1 MKKLAIIGYASAYYY
16 GKEALKIAA
25 IAAGMLAMTMVP
37 ASIAIVLNE
46 AST

>member
-25 IAAGMLAMTMVP
+25 IAAGMLAMTMVDT
-37 ASIAIVLNE
+37 IVDNFF
-46 AST
+46 